1 MLSHTPG
8 GARELSVTPTRPS
21 AFPHRASRPAP
32 GWIFYPGTA
41 AEISDLQTQTR
52 ERSLPEP
59 GSQPLGTRPFFLSP
73 ERGGS
78 FRHPA
83 HGAGQPQSA
92 SLARNVPVVAQ
103 MFHSSGLCSPGTDGR
118 HGVQRDG
125 SSRGIGGVFWRGRE
139 IASFGISFQPLA
151 SLPRPPRVLS
161 APLPLSGRCLCR
173 DPLRECEEPVLQEH
187 ASACQERGAKHAS
200 RPPFSQDLQSRWL
213 DAEFPRLCNSAGRVW
228 SWCVERG
235 GDEDWC

>member
-1 MLSHTPG
+1 MHPALLQVGYFIQEQQPRSQTCKPKPENALYQSLDRSPWGQDLSLSAPSV
-8 GARELSVTPTRPS
+8 GAPS
-21 AFPHRASRPAP
+21 
-32 GWIFYPGTA
+32 
-41 AEISDLQTQTR
+41 
-52 ERSLPEP
+52 
-59 GSQPLGTRPFFLSP
+59 GTRPRGQDSP
-73 ERGGS
+73 N
-78 FRHPA
+78 
-83 HGAGQPQSA
+83 QPL
-92 SLARNVPVVAQ
+92 LARNVPVVAQ
-103 MFHSSGLCSPGTDGR
+103 MFQSSGLCSPGTDGR

-161 APLPLSGRCLCR
+161 APLSLSGRCLCR

-213 DAEFPRLCNSAGRVW
+213 DAEFPRLCNNAGRVW

-235 GDEDWC
+235 GDGDWC

>member
-1 MLSHTPG
+1 MCSSPWAFSTVSNPRLSAKTAFVTHTLLFSLVGVSGISPALKKLLWAPYSEPKLAVLLSHTPG

-52 ERSLPEP
+52 ECSLPEP
-59 GSQPLGTRPFFLSP
+59 GSQPLGTRPFSLSP

-83 HGAGQPQSA
+83 QGAGQPQSA

-103 MFHSSGLCSPGTDGR
+103 MFQSSGLCSPGTDGR

-125 SSRGIGGVFWRGRE
+125 SSRGIGGVFWLG
-139 IASFGISFQPLA
+139 
-151 SLPRPPRVLS
+151 
-161 APLPLSGRCLCR
+161 
-173 DPLRECEEPVLQEH
+173 
-187 ASACQERGAKHAS
+187 
-200 RPPFSQDLQSRWL
+200 
-213 DAEFPRLCNSAGRVW
+213 W
-228 SWCVERG
+228 S
-235 GDEDWC
+235 